1 MADQEKDKQMQAQ
14 IDDMLDSLLANYSS
28 VEPRPGLETRILAN
42 LTSANP
48 RDAEGREAG
57 RGWWGFKWLWGGA
70 AVAAAIIVG
79 AVLMSGRRHVAPPPS
94 NTVVQT
100 GQPAV
105 QQPMVQQPIIQQP
118 QVQQP
123 PVQSSVRG
131 AAGLERVIHRH
142 KTLAPGPQQNATLAW
157 SQRPAVFPTPTPL
170 SEQERMLLQYYSR
183 TPREEVIAQSHP
195 DEPPVVGDQ
204 DQTEAIPDLMH
215 IPQKVSNTR

>member
-42 LTSANP
+42 LKVENP

-57 RGWWGFKWLWGGA
+57 RGWWGFRWLWAGA
-70 AVAAAIIVG
+70 AAAAAIIVG

-100 GQPAV
+100 VQPAV
-105 QQPMVQQPIIQQP
+105 QQP

-142 KTLAPGPQQNATLAW
+142 KTLAPGSQQNVALAW
-157 SQRPAVFPTPTPL
+157 NQRPAVFPTPTPL
-170 SEQERMLLQYYSR
+170 SEQERLLLQYYSR